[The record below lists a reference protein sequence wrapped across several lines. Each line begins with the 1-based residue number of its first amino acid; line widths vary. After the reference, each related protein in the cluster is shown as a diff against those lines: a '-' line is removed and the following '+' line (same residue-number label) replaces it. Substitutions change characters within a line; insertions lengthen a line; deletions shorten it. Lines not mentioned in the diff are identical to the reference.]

1 MKTAPVFLIFTVVF
15 CIFAE
20 NIELTVDQL
29 IASPNY
35 YLSQINW
42 IGYNG
47 SNKLVLRGTMMKE
60 KNITG
65 KTVYEIMQMCQS
77 EVYPECII
85 DYTQDETDAYLTFND
100 EFVSRP
106 LGSDGARAAHNWMT
120 AKTYQNVTTNV
131 SGNSILANNLFDADL
146 KLKQLILGKKR
157 IRVRGLSSFF
167 GYVESALYG
176 SIKVGAVGTFY
187 ITKFYLV
194 PDSLIM
200 KKGENSIEIK
210 KAKFR
215 LISSEK
221 DGDKRNVE
229 ELWAEEFSNN
239 IEKLMSKHSELIK
252 IQEVFKL
259 FCLMKQIVD
268 TSYELAKADFEY
280 SCQIPEK
287 IMSKKHLAKISLPA
301 PLINEPTRY
310 RFCWLMMSGAITF
323 DYRNAVVIIE

>member
-1 MKTAPVFLIFTVVF
+1 MKTAPTLIVITIVF
-15 CIFAE
+15 CICAE
-20 NIELTVDQL
+20 HVEFTIDEL
-29 IASPNY
+29 ISSPNY
-35 YLSQINW
+35 YLSQIYG

-65 KTVYEIMQMCQS
+65 KTAYEIMQLCRS
-77 EVYPECII
+77 ETYPECII
-85 DYTQDETDAYLTFND
+85 DSSQEEIDAYLTFRD
-100 EFVSRP
+100 EFVRRP
-106 LGSDGARAAHNWMT
+106 KGSDGARAAHNWVT
-120 AKTYQNVTTNV
+120 TKIYQNVTTNV
-131 SGNSILANNLFDADL
+131 SENSILANNLFDADL
-146 KLKQLILGKKR
+146 KLKQMILGEKR
-157 IRVRGLSSFF
+157 LRVRGLSSFF

-176 SIKVGAVGTFY
+176 SIKVGPVGTFY

-194 PDSLIM
+194 PDTLIM

-221 DGDKRNVE
+221 DENKRTVE
-229 ELWAEEFSNN
+229 DLWAEEFSNN
-239 IEKLMSKHSELIK
+239 VEKLMSKHRELFK

-259 FCLMKQIVD
+259 FCMMKQIVD
-268 TSYELAKADFEY
+268 TSYELEKADFEY

-287 IMSKKHLAKISLPA
+287 IMPIKKLAKISFPD
-301 PLINEPTRY
+301 PLINEPSRY
-310 RFCWLMMSGAITF
+310 RFLWFLMSGAITF